1 MAITV
6 EIPSPLR
13 VHSHGSAAV
22 TIDTAQ
28 SPCTSVR
35 EVLGALAARYPRVV
49 DSVITEQGELRPH
62 VNVFVDNENTRYA
75 DGLQTRVPDTGTVT
89 ILAAISGG

>member
-1 MAITV
+1 MPITI

-13 VHSHGSAAV
+13 VHSRGNAIA
-22 TIDTAQ
+22 TIDTVQ
-28 SPCTSVR
+28 RPCPSVR
-35 EVLGALAARYPRVV
+35 DALGVLARQYPRVV

-62 VNVFVDNENTRYA
+62 VNVFVDNENTRYT
-75 DGLQTRVPDTGTVT
+75 DGLHTPVTESSTIT

>member
-1 MAITV
+1 MSITV

-13 VHSHGSAAV
+13 VHSHGNASAS
-22 TIDTAQ
+22 IDTSQ
-28 SPCTSVR
+28 CRCSSVR
-35 EVLGALAARYPRVV
+35 EVLDALATQYPRVV

-62 VNVFVDNENTRYA
+62 VNVFVDNENTRYT
-75 DGLQTRVPDTGTVT
+75 DGLDTPVNEASTIT